1 MKLDPEMVR
10 KVCRDTG
17 LTEAEVECY
26 QERLLKTFG
35 VAVDAAKRSTPPDIY
50 EARTRGKEYCRTEGS
65 DHYIQPGPEAMDL
78 IIACGYAEGF
88 CLGDIIKYAVRYG
101 ETGNPGELKKIADM
115 AHILCG
121 VELGAA
127 KKEGAV
133 NE

>member
-35 VAVDAAKRSTPPDIY
+35 VAVDAAKRSTPPDVY

-78 IIACGYAEGF
+78 IISLGYAEHF
-88 CLGDIIKYAVRYG
+88 CLASIIKYAARYG
-101 ETGNPGELKKIADM
+101 ESGNPEDLKKIADY

-121 VELGAA
+121 VRLAED
-127 KKEGAV
+127 EGEGDAP
-133 NE
+133 

>member
-17 LTEAEVECY
+17 LTKAEVECY

-35 VAVDAAKRSTPPDIY
+35 VAVDAAKRSTPPDVY

-78 IIACGYAEGF
+78 IISLGYAEHF
-88 CLGDIIKYAVRYG
+88 CLASIIKYAARFGDSGYPEDHIISAVF
-101 ETGNPGELKKIADM
+101 

-121 VELGAA
+121 VRLAEVVGDGVAP
-127 KKEGAV
+127 
-133 NE
+133 